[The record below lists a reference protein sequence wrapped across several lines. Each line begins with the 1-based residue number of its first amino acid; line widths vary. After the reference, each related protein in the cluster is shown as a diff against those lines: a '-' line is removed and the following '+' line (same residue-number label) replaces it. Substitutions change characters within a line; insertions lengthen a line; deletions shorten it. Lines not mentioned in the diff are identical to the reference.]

1 MLAARLVP
9 AHHALDVLL
18 LLLLVAA
25 RPARAALAAGCRL
38 GRRAGR
44 APLAGRLW
52 RVRGAGRR
60 AGHWRRL
67 RGLAALRAG
76 HLVLGVAPRADYH
89 CHIYGGRVRT
99 SCSPGC
105 GRRRVPGSRAP
116 ARRLLCVQRV
126 REGAGGRPGWLGG
139 AGWLRLVS
147 FSFFVSAFAKFCRWL
162 VWPGVFVLFVSLGS
176 ALLLSGGFPPGRG
189 GDGAGGEQ
197 VRAERG
203 ERERGRGGRAASRL
217 SGFKTEVGG
226 KKKKKSLQRSSSLS
240 LSPSLSR
247 SLSRSQSWCVAE
259 ELEEEEEEERRLSG
273 GQVQGSPQSAI
284 QESHRNREDSE
295 SRGAGLGRAQR
306 ARQAG
311 AEAGGPRSGRSAARV
326 QGNQHE
332 SGPRRALSGVVLA
345 LGRRRRLPRAPR
357 RAPRSLRPP
366 PPAFAG

>member
-1 MLAARLVP
+1 MARLARFVCFVCFSR
-9 AHHALDVLL
+9 LSF
-18 LLLLVAA
+18 VAFGG
-25 RPARAALAAGCRL
+25 LSAGE
-38 GRRAGR
+38 GRG
-44 APLAGRLW
+44 W
-52 RVRGAGRR
+52 
-60 AGHWRRL
+60 
-67 RGLAALRAG
+67 
-76 HLVLGVAPRADYH
+76 
-89 CHIYGGRVRT
+89 
-99 SCSPGC
+99 
-105 GRRRVPGSRAP
+105 GRRRASESRT
-116 ARRLLCVQRV
+116 
-126 REGAGGRPGWLGG
+126 W
-139 AGWLRLVS
+139 
-147 FSFFVSAFAKFCRWL
+147 
-162 VWPGVFVLFVSLGS
+162 
-176 ALLLSGGFPPGRG
+176 
-189 GDGAGGEQ
+189 
-197 VRAERG
+197 
-203 ERERGRGGRAASRL
+203 RERGRGGRAASRL

-226 KKKKKSLQRSSSLS
+226 KKKKSLQRSSSLS

-247 SLSRSQSWCVAE
+247 SLSRSQSWCVA
-259 ELEEEEEEERRLSG
+259 EEEEEEERRLSG

>member
-1 MLAARLVP
+1 M
-9 AHHALDVLL
+9 
-18 LLLLVAA
+18 
-25 RPARAALAAGCRL
+25 
-38 GRRAGR
+38 
-44 APLAGRLW
+44 
-52 RVRGAGRR
+52 
-60 AGHWRRL
+60 
-67 RGLAALRAG
+67 
-76 HLVLGVAPRADYH
+76 
-89 CHIYGGRVRT
+89 
-99 SCSPGC
+99 
-105 GRRRVPGSRAP
+105 
-116 ARRLLCVQRV
+116 
-126 REGAGGRPGWLGG
+126 
-139 AGWLRLVS
+139 
-147 FSFFVSAFAKFCRWL
+147 
-162 VWPGVFVLFVSLGS
+162 
-176 ALLLSGGFPPGRG
+176 
-189 GDGAGGEQ
+189 
-197 VRAERG
+197 
-203 ERERGRGGRAASRL
+203 EREREGRESCKSIVWLQDRSRRQ
-217 SGFKTEVGG
+217 K

>member
-1 MLAARLVP
+1 MARLARCVCFVCFSR
-9 AHHALDVLL
+9 LSF
-18 LLLLVAA
+18 VAFGG
-25 RPARAALAAGCRL
+25 LSAGE
-38 GRRAGR
+38 GRGWGRGR
-44 APLAGRLW
+44 ASES
-52 RVRGAGRR
+52 
-60 AGHWRRL
+60 
-67 RGLAALRAG
+67 
-76 HLVLGVAPRADYH
+76 
-89 CHIYGGRVRT
+89 RT
-99 SCSPGC
+99 
-105 GRRRVPGSRAP
+105 
-116 ARRLLCVQRV
+116 
-126 REGAGGRPGWLGG
+126 W
-139 AGWLRLVS
+139 
-147 FSFFVSAFAKFCRWL
+147 
-162 VWPGVFVLFVSLGS
+162 
-176 ALLLSGGFPPGRG
+176 
-189 GDGAGGEQ
+189 
-197 VRAERG
+197 
-203 ERERGRGGRAASRL
+203 RERGRGGRAASRL

-226 KKKKKSLQRSSSLS
+226 QKKKKKSLQRSSSLS